1 MLKNYWLKLKCIF
14 FSKKRVE
21 NIAKI
26 LIENIVRS
34 FRFSN
39 NNQDLLVV
47 TKDCKIR
54 FYSLNK
60 FEGIFLR
67 EIQNCHRGAVSALD
81 ISANSGYMITGGQDN
96 LINLWDYDA

>member
-1 MLKNYWLKLKCIF
+1 M
-14 FSKKRVE
+14 
-21 NIAKI
+21 
-26 LIENIVRS
+26 RS

-54 FYSLNK
+54 FYSLSK